1 MTGSRQFDGVEGQL
15 GIFARTFMRDSPD
28 AVARA
33 VADAGFDLVQLNLN
47 SFGLPTIPDED
58 LLASTDLGAVRDAFA
73 ERGIAIWGVSVT
85 YNTIH
90 PDAGVRRRLTAAAC
104 QLIARVPETGARFAT
119 LCTGTRDAGDM
130 WRAHPAN
137 GDGSALR
144 DLRTTLDRLL
154 EAATAARVRL
164 GIEPEPANVIHDART
179 AASLMRDLGPDAEHV
194 AIVLDP
200 ANLIDAATP
209 ASQRF
214 VLTDAFETLADSVA
228 CIHAKDVVAGGFAE
242 DTGRFTVEGTGR
254 FTAAGTGVLDYDL
267 IFELRSQLPRAVPVV
282 VQDVAERDARRVR
295 DMLTDQLLRHP
306 VRSDA
311 A

>member
-1 MTGSRQFDGVEGQL
+1 MANPGQFSGVEGQL
-15 GIFARTFMRDSPD
+15 GIFARTFMRDSPA

-47 SFGLPTIPDED
+47 SFGLPTIPDQD
-58 LLASTDLGAVRDAFA
+58 VLARTDFGAVRGAFA
-73 ERGIAIWGVSVT
+73 EQGIGIWGVSVT

-90 PDAGVRRRLTAAAC
+90 PDVEVRRRLTEAAC

-119 LCTGTRDAGDM
+119 LCTGTRDAGNM

-137 GDGSALR
+137 GDSSALR

-154 EAATAARVRL
+154 QAATAAGVRL

-179 AASLMRDLGPDAEHV
+179 AASLLRDLGPDAERV

-200 ANLIDAATP
+200 ANLIDAITAP
-209 ASQRF
+209 SQRL
-214 VLTDAFETLADSVA
+214 VLTDAFESLGASIECV
-228 CIHAKDVVAGGFAE
+228 HAKDVAPAGFA
-242 DTGRFTVEGTGR
+242 
-254 FTAAGTGVLDYDL
+254 AAGTGLLDYDL

-282 VQDVAERDARRVR
+282 VQDVAEYDAGRVR
-295 DMLTDQLLRHP
+295 DLLTDQFIRHP
-306 VRSDA
+306 VRRDA

>member
-1 MTGSRQFDGVEGQL
+1 MTGSVQFSGAAGQL
-15 GIFARTFMRDSPD
+15 GIFARTFMRDSAA

-47 SFGLPTIPDED
+47 SFGLPTIPDQD
-58 LLASTDLGAVRDAFA
+58 VLASTDFGAVRDSFA
-73 ERGIAIWGVSVT
+73 EQGITIWGVSVT

-90 PDAGVRRRLTAAAC
+90 PDAGVRRRLTEAAC
-104 QLIARVPETGARFAT
+104 QLIARVPETGARYAT
-119 LCTGTRDAGDM
+119 LCSGTRDAGNM
-130 WRAHPAN
+130 WRAHPDN

-154 EAATAARVRL
+154 EAATAADVRL
-164 GIEPEPANVIHDART
+164 GIEPEPANVIFDAPT
-179 AASLMRDLGPDAEHV
+179 AAGLLRDLGPDAEHV

-200 ANLIDAATP
+200 ANLIDATTA
-209 ASQRF
+209 ASQRV
-214 VLTDAFETLADSVA
+214 VLTDAFETLADSIA
-228 CIHAKDVVAGGFAE
+228 CLHAKDVVESGFA
-242 DTGRFTVEGTGR
+242 
-254 FTAAGTGVLDYDL
+254 AAGTGLLDYDL

-282 VQDVAERDARRVR
+282 VQDVAEHDARRVR
-295 DMLTDQLLRHP
+295 DMLTDQFSRHP